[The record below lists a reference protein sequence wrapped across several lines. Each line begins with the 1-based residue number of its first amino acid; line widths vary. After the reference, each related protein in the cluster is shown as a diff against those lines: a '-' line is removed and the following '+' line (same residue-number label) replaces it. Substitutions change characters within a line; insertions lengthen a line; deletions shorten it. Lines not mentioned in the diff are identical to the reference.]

1 MHIASYIYWL
11 VRPEITTIFPLWISN
26 PSLKEVLNEE
36 LLMRIKFLWKNII
49 PKHFIQ
55 IILFEKENQIF
66 ACQTF
71 LKKKKHIRKYVK
83 YKDRLYPIHRNF
95 KLFRRYLNLQAIKLN
110 EYIYIYFEYVLS
122 INGTFYFLV
131 YIVM

>member
-1 MHIASYIYWL
+1 MKEYN
-11 VRPEITTIFPLWISN
+11 PEIFYSNYIIWERKSDFRMPNIF
-26 PSLKEVLNEE
+26 KE
-36 LLMRIKFLWKNII
+36 
-49 PKHFIQ
+49 
-55 IILFEKENQIF
+55 
-66 ACQTF
+66 
-71 LKKKKHIRKYVK
+71 KKHIRKYVK

-95 KLFRRYLNLQAIKLN
+95 ILFRRYLNLQAIKLN